1 MNININDAL
10 RNALDTI
17 GQDNPEPELDAL
29 GRQIAVVLANREAAA
44 ASEPTTYAKKIILV
58 DGRPLP
64 EPEVTGSSA
73 T

>member
-44 ASEPTTYAKKIILV
+44 SSEPATYAQKV
-58 DGRPLP
+58 SVRHATERP
-64 EPEVTGSSA
+64 
-73 T
+73 

>member
-10 RNALDTI
+10 RNALDAI

-44 ASEPTTYAKKIILV
+44 SSEPATYAQKVIV
-58 DGRPLP
+58 RHATELP
-64 EPEVTGSSA
+64 
-73 T
+73 